1 MSMVHRLISL
11 LLAVA
16 LFGAMGQSAAF
27 AAKAADPAMQSMHMT
42 MSMADCMRMMEQA
55 STDKAKPAKHKGCT
69 PADCFNFMTACSG
82 LAAAPVDDAT
92 PSLFAARY
100 RSTQLAAIETPLRGQ
115 SRLPDI
121 RPPIA

>member
-1 MSMVHRLISL
+1 MSMVRRLIAL

-16 LFGAMGQSAAF
+16 LFGVMGQSAAF

-42 MSMADCMRMMEQA
+42 MSMADCMKMMEQA
-55 STDKAKPAKHKGCT
+55 GTDKAKPAKHKGCT
-69 PADCFNFMTACSG
+69 PADCFNFMMACSG

-100 RSTQLAAIETPLRGQ
+100 KSIPLAAIQTLLVGQ
-115 SRLPDI
+115 TSSPDI

>member
-1 MSMVHRLISL
+1 MVRRLISF

-16 LFGAMGQSAAF
+16 LFGVMSQSAAF
-27 AAKAADPAMQSMHMT
+27 AARAADPAMQSMHMT
-42 MSMADCMRMMEQA
+42 MTTTMADCMKMMGQA

-92 PSLFAARY
+92 PSLVAARS
-100 RSTQLAAIETPLRGQ
+100 RSIQLAATETLLAGQ
-115 SRLPDI
+115 SRSPDI